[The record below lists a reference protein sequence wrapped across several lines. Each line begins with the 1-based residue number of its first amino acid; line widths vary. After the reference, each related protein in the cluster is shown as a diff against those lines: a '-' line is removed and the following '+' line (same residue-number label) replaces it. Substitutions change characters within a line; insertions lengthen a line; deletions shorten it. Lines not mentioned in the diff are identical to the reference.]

1 MTRLSSWLLRT
12 AAVLL
17 LAVNLPM
24 AAQGQTEPLQP
35 ERTQLD
41 RVPLIGVVDIQ
52 SVLRESVAVKALAQR
67 IEVARQAA
75 QQSMRDRE
83 EVLRAADVELA
94 QKRASLSSEDYL
106 SERNRLE
113 TQGVALQ
120 REMQVERRRLDQLFS
135 QGMAEVQQVLL
146 TISQEIAREHNLDVI
161 LAKTTVIIVKSEFD
175 YTEEALKR
183 LNARLTD
190 VSSSAPPAN

>member
-1 MTRLSSWLLRT
+1 MRS

-17 LAVNLPM
+17 LTVNLPM
-24 AAQGQTEPLQP
+24 VAQAQLDPAQP
-35 ERTQLD
+35 GRVQLD
-41 RVPLIGVVDIQ
+41 RAPLIGVVDIQ
-52 SVLRESVAVKALAQR
+52 SVLRESIAVKALAQR

-75 QQSMRDRE
+75 QQSMLDRE

-94 QKRASLSSEDYL
+94 QKRASLSSEEYL
-106 SERNRLE
+106 SERSRLE
-113 TQGVALQ
+113 TQGVGLQ
-120 REMQVERRRLDQLFS
+120 REMQAERRRLDQLFS

-175 YTEEALKR
+175 YTAEALKR

-190 VSSSAPPAN
+190 VSSSEPAAN

>member
-1 MTRLSSWLLRT
+1 MTCLCSRLLRT

-24 AAQGQTEPLQP
+24 AAQGQTEPVQSD
-35 ERTQLD
+35 RTQLD
-41 RVPLIGVVDIQ
+41 RAPLIGVVDIQ
-52 SVLRESVAVKALAQR
+52 SVLRESIAVKALAQR
-67 IEVARQAA
+67 VEIARQAA
-75 QQSMRDRE
+75 QQSMLDRE
-83 EVLRAADVELA
+83 EALRAADVELA
-94 QKRASLSSEDYL
+94 QRRASLSSEDYL
-106 SERNRLE
+106 SERSRLE

-120 REMQVERRRLDQLFS
+120 REMQTERRRLDQLFS

>member
-17 LAVNLPM
+17 LAVNIPV
-24 AAQGQTEPLQP
+24 AAQGQTEPVRP
-35 ERTQLD
+35 DRAQLD
-41 RVPLIGVVDIQ
+41 RVQLIGVVDMQ
-52 SVLRESVAVKALAQR
+52 SILRESVAVQALAQR

-75 QQSMRDRE
+75 QQSMLDRE
-83 EVLRAADVELA
+83 EILRAADVELA
-94 QKRASLSSEDYL
+94 QTRASLSSEDYI
-106 SERNRLE
+106 SERSRLE
-113 TQGVALQ
+113 EQGVALQ

-146 TISQEIAREHNLDVI
+146 TISQEIARERNLDVI
-161 LAKTTVIIVKSEFD
+161 LAKTTVIVVKSEFD

-190 VSSSAPPAN
+190 VPSSAPSAN